1 MSACSGS
8 LAVRVRDLL
17 DVPVD
22 ANDGLSQI
30 VCEKCKRLV
39 ERLEKSAD
47 ELVELRKKARDSY
60 TLLYQTSSKAH
71 KGDLGASP
79 DTQKARPPSKKLA
92 AKRLDFGQ
100 GLCDKVSTS
109 TLLLSMVK

>member
-1 MSACSGS
+1 M
-8 LAVRVRDLL
+8 RDLL

-22 ANDGLSQI
+22 ANDGLSPI

-47 ELVELRKKARDSY
+47 ELVELRKKARYSY
-60 TLLYQTSSKAH
+60 TLCCTRPPLKRTETS
-71 KGDLGASP
+71 DMFGASP

-100 GLCDKVSTS
+100 GLCDKVSIS
-109 TLLLSMVK
+109 N